1 MSAICCCFYPFVS
14 ETSRLDWVSEADKRR
29 VAYRPSCHGRRN
41 QQRKRDGFESGSVAF
56 ETTIV
61 FPRGMGSD
69 AGEDTRLLANFI
81 ICADSTEI
89 TVDWS
94 HFVSISS
101 PISSFFFFLVKI
113 HVPNHQTTIGMLIL
127 GGISWFV
134 FLIFLFM
141 KSLFLLPCF
150 SYSISED
157 G

>member
-1 MSAICCCFYPFVS
+1 M
-14 ETSRLDWVSEADKRR
+14 
-29 VAYRPSCHGRRN
+29 
-41 QQRKRDGFESGSVAF
+41 AF

-101 PISSFFFFLVKI
+101 PISSFLFFLVKI

-134 FLIFLFM
+134 VLIFLFM

-157 G
+157 GCGIDLWSSLKALSLIDLSSLSCFLILSLRPYDGPVFGALKNASIL